1 MLLLELTLKLTVVV
15 GQIVVDVEA
24 EIDTAGVEAVLVSV
38 TVLLLTAEVVERHGV
53 AFDTI
58 VTYI

>member
-1 MLLLELTLKLTVVV
+1 MLLLELTLKLTVVA

-24 EIDTAGVEAVLVSV
+24 EIDTAGAEAVLVSV

>member
-1 MLLLELTLKLTVVV
+1 MLLLELTLKLTVVA

>member
-1 MLLLELTLKLTVVV
+1 MLLLELTLKLTVVA
-15 GQIVVDVEA
+15 GQIVVDIEA

>member
-1 MLLLELTLKLTVVV
+1 LTVVA

>member
-1 MLLLELTLKLTVVV
+1 MLLLELTLKLTVVA

-53 AFDTI
+53 ALDTI

>member
-38 TVLLLTAEVVERHGV
+38 TVLLLTAEVIERHGV